1 MLKWKS
7 RDLLCRSHL
16 CFWGV
21 GPVFDLRQ
29 VPYLR
34 VPLLLQFFNDRSRF
48 AALCCPRLQ
57 AKAGSER
64 SERSERG
71 AGTGG
76 RGYHGRGDLVL
87 GCCITEVYTQRTI
100 PTK

>member
-1 MLKWKS
+1 MQVPSMFL
-7 RDLLCRSHL
+7 
-16 CFWGV
+16 GV
-21 GPVFDLRQ
+21 SPVFDLRQ

-64 SERSERG
+64 SERG

-76 RGYHGRGDLVL
+76 RGDHGCGDLVL
-87 GCCITEVYTQRTI
+87 RFCISEVCDTQRTI